1 VDGPADT
8 ALDPRL
14 LLTTL
19 GEERCAVP
27 EHVAERLGVDE
38 RHTRAALEGLERG
51 GFVRRGEDGAFQ
63 LPAASLNELR
73 ELYVVAILLE
83 GLAVRS
89 CDPFDRATLD
99 RLRECNERLRASA
112 GDTSGAIMADD
123 DFHRVLVEHS
133 ANERLIRTHAQTKAA
148 LLRYERYALGEEA
161 RIRRSADQHDQ
172 IIALLDAGDQRAAA
186 AAIRRNFEDSR
197 PDVERGLDP

>member
-1 VDGPADT
+1 MHGEPDT

-19 GEERCAVP
+19 GEDRCAVP
-27 EHVAERLGVDE
+27 EDVAARLGIDE

-51 GFVRRGEDGAFQ
+51 GFVRRDERGAFQ

-83 GLAVRS
+83 GLAIRS
-89 CDPFDRATLD
+89 CDSFDAAALD
-99 RLRECNERLRASA
+99 RLRECNERLRASV

-123 DFHRVLVEHS
+123 DFHRLLVEHS

-148 LLRYERYALGEEA
+148 LLRYERYALGEDE
-161 RIRRSADQHDQ
+161 RVRRSAAQHDE
-172 IIALLDAGDQRAAA
+172 IIALLEAGDHAGAAG
-186 AAIRRNFEDSR
+186 AIRRNFEDAR

>member
-1 VDGPADT
+1 
-8 ALDPRL
+8 
-14 LLTTL
+14 
-19 GEERCAVP
+19 
-27 EHVAERLGVDE
+27 
-38 RHTRAALEGLERG
+38 
-51 GFVRRGEDGAFQ
+51 
-63 LPAASLNELR
+63 
-73 ELYVVAILLE
+73 
-83 GLAVRS
+83 
-89 CDPFDRATLD
+89 
-99 RLRECNERLRASA
+99 
-112 GDTSGAIMADD
+112 MADD